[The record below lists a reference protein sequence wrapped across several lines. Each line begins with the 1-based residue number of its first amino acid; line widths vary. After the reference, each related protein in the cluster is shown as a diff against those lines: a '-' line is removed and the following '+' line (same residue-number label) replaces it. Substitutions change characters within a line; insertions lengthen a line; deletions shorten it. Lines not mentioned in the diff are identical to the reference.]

1 MSTYERLPMKGKLWI
16 QSDKKYE
23 TSCDISGWIKVPPCS
38 EEKEYTI
45 RIWDNR
51 ESKYTPT
58 SPDYGVQLKD
68 PAEVAKVPNGGTE
81 ALRSGQSSSYTPGA
95 DSREKEGDDLSW

>member
-1 MSTYERLPMKGKLWI
+1 MPAFERKPLTGSMWVPEVKSHPNAPDFGGK
-16 QSDKKYE
+16 
-23 TSCDISGWIKVPPCS
+23 IKVPACT

-81 ALRSGQSSSYTPGA
+81 ALRSEPPRTPTNTRVA
-95 DSREKEGDDLSW
+95 EGDDIPW